1 MLYKKSFFCL
11 LGTQSMAN
19 AADVLYIM
27 ALVSLIFNS
36 TDSIITAILI
46 PLLRMGAQMISGF
59 LAPLLLVRYQLPFIL
74 FISQTGQLALFT
86 LLVLYINAA
95 HPATD
100 WLVVFSLVLG
110 MSFLDGWTTP
120 ARNALVPR
128 LATGEAL
135 MKANSMISVSDQ
147 TVQLA
152 GWGLSGMLVAFV
164 GAEKTLMIAIVLYA
178 IAMFF
183 TGLLRDPM
191 EAGRFFLLRPH
202 TLVKSGGQALSEGAA
217 PLHSSPAVTAG
228 SEQHQPES
236 PEDGKWAVLREGWML
251 IGKSTRLRIL
261 TFMDMVDMLGGSV
274 WVGAFTLAFVQ
285 QVLLKD
291 ESWWGYINAAYF
303 AGTIV
308 GGLLVL
314 MLVNRLQHR
323 LFPAML
329 TGMIGYAVLTIL
341 YAVNVVP
348 LISLIV
354 VLIMGLPAELTV
366 VSRRTLI
373 QRSVAVHELPKV
385 LSAQATLMSFAFC
398 VSLLLMG
405 WIAERFGIVNLYVF
419 AGLLSGTA
427 ALIGWLGR
435 RSFGKDG
442 NASSGHTSAQ
452 GVN

>member
-59 LAPLLLVRYQLPFIL
+59 FAPLLLVRYQLPFIL
-74 FISQTGQLALFT
+74 FISQTGQLAFFT

-128 LATGEAL
+128 LATGDAL

-152 GWGLSGMLVAFV
+152 GWGLSGMLVAFA
-164 GAEKTLMIAIVLYA
+164 GAEKTLIIAVVLYA
-178 IAMFF
+178 IAMLF
-183 TGLLRDPM
+183 TALLRDPM

-202 TLVKSGGQALSEGAA
+202 TLVKSGDQGLPEE
-217 PLHSSPAVTAG
+217 PTPIHSTSAMTAD
-228 SEQHQPES
+228 SEQQQPS
-236 PEDGKWAVLREGWML
+236 RDGKWAVLREGWML

-329 TGMIGYAVLTIL
+329 AGMTGYAVLTIL
-341 YAVNVVP
+341 YAVNVLP

-354 VLIMGLPAELTV
+354 VLIMGLPAELAV

-373 QRSVAVHELPKV
+373 QKSVAVHDLPKV
-385 LSAQATLMSFAFC
+385 LSAQATLMSFTFC

-427 ALIGWLGR
+427 VLIGWLGR
-435 RSFGKDG
+435 RSFAKDG
-442 NASSGHTSAQ
+442 TTSSEHISAQ
-452 GVN
+452 RVN

>member
-59 LAPLLLVRYQLPFIL
+59 FAPLLLVRYQLPFIL
-74 FISQTGQLALFT
+74 FISQTGQLAFFT

-128 LATGEAL
+128 LATGDAL

-152 GWGLSGMLVAFV
+152 GWGLSGMLVAFA
-164 GAEKTLMIAIVLYA
+164 GAEKTLIIAVVLYA
-178 IAMFF
+178 IAMLF
-183 TGLLRDPM
+183 TALLRDPM

-202 TLVKSGGQALSEGAA
+202 TLVKSGDQRLPEE
-217 PLHSSPAVTAG
+217 PTPIHSASAVTAG
-228 SEQHQPES
+228 SEQHQPS
-236 PEDGKWAVLREGWML
+236 RDGKWAILREGWML

-329 TGMIGYAVLTIL
+329 AGMTGYAILTIL
-341 YAVNVVP
+341 YAVNVLP

-354 VLIMGLPAELTV
+354 VLIMGLPAELAV

-373 QRSVAVHELPKV
+373 QKSVAVHDLPKV
-385 LSAQATLMSFAFC
+385 LSAQATLMSFTFC

-427 ALIGWLGR
+427 VLIGWLGR
-435 RSFGKDG
+435 RSFARDG
-442 NASSGHTSAQ
+442 NTSSEPISAQ